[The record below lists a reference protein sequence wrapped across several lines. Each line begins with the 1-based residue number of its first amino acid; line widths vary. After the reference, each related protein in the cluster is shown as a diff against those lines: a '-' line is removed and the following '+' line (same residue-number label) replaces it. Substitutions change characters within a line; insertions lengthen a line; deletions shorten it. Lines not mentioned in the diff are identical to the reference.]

1 MKQAHICL
9 DETLGIRYA
18 ILPGDPARLDRIAK
32 ELTDVQEL
40 AYNREF
46 RSLRGR
52 YKGVD
57 VLALSTGI
65 GGSSAGI
72 AVEELHNI
80 GITAAIRIGSCGAL
94 QKGIGLG
101 ELILVSGAVRDDGTS
116 RAYVREGYPAVP
128 DTELL
133 LALTESIRAQGFAHR
148 LGIIRSHE
156 SFYHE
161 ENEQESAYWS
171 GKGVLGADMET
182 AALFTIGRLR
192 GMKTASIL
200 NNVVLYGEDTADSI
214 GDYAGGESATARGER
229 LEILTALEAFALLE
243 KREKA

>member
-32 ELTDVQEL
+32 ELEDVQEL

-80 GITAAIRIGSCGAL
+80 GVQAAIRIGSCGAL

-156 SFYHE
+156 SFYIDDIE
-161 ENEQESAYWS
+161 EINEYWS
-171 GKGVLGADMET
+171 KKGVLGSDMET
-182 AALFTIGRLR
+182 AALLTVGRLR
-192 GMKTASIL
+192 GMKCASVL
-200 NNVVLYGEDTADSI
+200 NNVVRWKECISHGVGSYAAGADAAAAGEEHSI
-214 GDYAGGESATARGER
+214 LAALETFAR
-229 LEILTALEAFALLE
+229 LEAD
-243 KREKA
+243 KK

>member
-1 MKQAHICL
+1 VVHEGIC
-9 DETLGIRYA
+9 
-18 ILPGDPARLDRIAK
+18 
-32 ELTDVQEL
+32 
-40 AYNREF
+40 
-46 RSLRGR
+46 
-52 YKGVD
+52 
-57 VLALSTGI
+57 
-65 GGSSAGI
+65 
-72 AVEELHNI
+72 H
-80 GITAAIRIGSCGAL
+80 
-94 QKGIGLG
+94 
-101 ELILVSGAVRDDGTS
+101 
-116 RAYVREGYPAVP
+116 
-128 DTELL
+128 
-133 LALTESIRAQGFAHR
+133 
-148 LGIIRSHE
+148 SHE

>member
-94 QKGIGLG
+94 KKGIGLG

-156 SFYHE
+156 SFYIDDIE
-161 ENEQESAYWS
+161 EINEYWS
-171 GKGVLGADMET
+171 KKGVLGSDMET
-182 AALFTIGRLR
+182 AALLTVGRLR
-192 GMKTASIL
+192 GMKCASVL
-200 NNVVLYGEDTADSI
+200 NNVVRWKECISHGVGSYAAGADAAAAGEEHSI
-214 GDYAGGESATARGER
+214 LAALETFAR
-229 LEILTALEAFALLE
+229 LEAD
-243 KREKA
+243 KK